1 MTPVPFNPVEWA
13 GAIVL
18 ICLVVGAALGGGF
31 TLIDSANQIKQHFDP
46 AQKATRARKEEAIR
60 KAQMLAALKAELEA
74 KAKAAS
80 QTETKA

>member
-1 MTPVPFNPVEWA
+1 
-13 GAIVL
+13 
-18 ICLVVGAALGGGF
+18 
-31 TLIDSANQIKQHFDP
+31 
-46 AQKATRARKEEAIR
+46 AQKAARARKEEAIR